1 MISPFHGRADLKRP
15 RVCDFGASEK
25 DYGYPLIGRPFIFH
39 KALGSLSKCLSFGM
53 RGMHTNLVVKVH
65 YRLGSRNC

>member
-25 DYGYPLIGRPFIFH
+25 DYGYPLIGRPFIYH
-39 KALGSLSKCLSFGM
+39 KALGSLSECLSFCHFEAVF
-53 RGMHTNLVVKVH
+53 RGQNAPMLI
-65 YRLGSRNC
+65 L